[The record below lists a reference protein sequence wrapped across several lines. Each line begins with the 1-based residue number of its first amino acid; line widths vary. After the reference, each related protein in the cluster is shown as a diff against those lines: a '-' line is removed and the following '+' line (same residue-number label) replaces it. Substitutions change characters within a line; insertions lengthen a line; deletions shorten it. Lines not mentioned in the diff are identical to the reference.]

1 MKKKAYNQERWNLK
15 GLLKTHKGSEFE
27 KILKSI
33 DEEVKIFEGYRKE
46 LCSDISA
53 ERVVEITKHME
64 KISVEISKISS
75 YSYML
80 FSTNTKSQDAITFK
94 DKIIQHL
101 TELGNKTIFF
111 SLWFKSL
118 DENDSKR
125 IINSSG
131 EYKYFFEKLRLRK
144 DHTLTEP
151 EEKIINIKDIT
162 GSEKLIQLYDTITNN
177 FLYEIKIKGKKL
189 KLNQSQ
195 LSKYLRS
202 SDPKLRE
209 LTYKTILLRYNQ
221 NKDVLG
227 EIYKGIVT
235 DWKNECINLRNYKM
249 YISPRNLS
257 NNISD
262 KAIET
267 MLEVCK
273 KNSKVFQEYFNIKA
287 KLMKTKKLLRYHIY
301 APIHG
306 KEKKYKFNDALNLV
320 FGCYNSF
327 SPEMEKLARK
337 IVDEKHLDSLIN
349 DSKMGGA
356 YCMDIAPG
364 VTPYV
369 LVNYTG
375 TERDVSTLAHELGH
389 GIHDLLSS
397 KQVPLLSHAPLI
409 LAETASVFGEM
420 IVTEK
425 LLKDE
430 KNKKI
435 KQILI
440 SSKLDDIY
448 ATVIR
453 QSYFVMFEI
462 EAHKAIEKGATI
474 DEISDLWLKTLKDQ
488 FGSSV
493 KVTDDFKNEFM
504 YIPHIYHTPFYCYAY
519 SFGNLLVL
527 ALYQM
532 YKTKGESFVPKYI
545 KFLSYGGSKKPSE
558 IGAELGIDFESEK
571 FWQQGFDM
579 IKEMVKELKQSM

>member
-221 NKDVLG
+221 NL
-227 EIYKGIVT
+227 
-235 DWKNECINLRNYKM
+235 
-249 YISPRNLS
+249 
-257 NNISD
+257 
-262 KAIET
+262 
-267 MLEVCK
+267 
-273 KNSKVFQEYFNIKA
+273 
-287 KLMKTKKLLRYHIY
+287 
-301 APIHG
+301 
-306 KEKKYKFNDALNLV
+306 
-320 FGCYNSF
+320 
-327 SPEMEKLARK
+327 
-337 IVDEKHLDSLIN
+337 
-349 DSKMGGA
+349 
-356 YCMDIAPG
+356 
-364 VTPYV
+364 
-369 LVNYTG
+369 
-375 TERDVSTLAHELGH
+375 
-389 GIHDLLSS
+389 
-397 KQVPLLSHAPLI
+397 
-409 LAETASVFGEM
+409 
-420 IVTEK
+420 
-425 LLKDE
+425 
-430 KNKKI
+430 
-435 KQILI
+435 
-440 SSKLDDIY
+440 
-448 ATVIR
+448 
-453 QSYFVMFEI
+453 
-462 EAHKAIEKGATI
+462 
-474 DEISDLWLKTLKDQ
+474 
-488 FGSSV
+488 
-493 KVTDDFKNEFM
+493 
-504 YIPHIYHTPFYCYAY
+504 
-519 SFGNLLVL
+519 
-527 ALYQM
+527 
-532 YKTKGESFVPKYI
+532 
-545 KFLSYGGSKKPSE
+545 
-558 IGAELGIDFESEK
+558 
-571 FWQQGFDM
+571 
-579 IKEMVKELKQSM
+579 